1 MRSTRRSGVR
11 YRFISKDRMIR
22 LLCFSLFLPWAA
34 LMAEEVAPPVVIAPS
49 EAAAHVGKMVTVK
62 GKVEG
67 QKTSKSGN
75 TYLNFGG
82 RFPNHTF
89 SCLLRSKNFP
99 EAIPPYEGQEVE
111 VTGMVSL
118 YEEKPQIELTA
129 TSQIRVVEQAAAGA
143 SGDKPSEPAP

>member
-1 MRSTRRSGVR
+1 
-11 YRFISKDRMIR
+11 MIR
-22 LLCFSLFLPWAA
+22 LLCFSLFLPWAT

-49 EAAAHVGKMVTVK
+49 EAGAHVGKMVTVK